1 MYVLVSLG
9 GSYARALG
17 LKDNIIN
24 AFKFKTAK
32 QAGEFA
38 ERHGYVNYIIKE
50 I

>member
-1 MYVLVSLG
+1 MYIIILSD
-9 GSYARALG
+9 GSYAHALG

-38 ERHGYVNYIIKE
+38 TMHGYVDYIIKE